1 VFVNQMSSPYS
12 VTPTLT
18 KTESEF
24 ETAEATATEGI
35 GEKTE
40 TPQQA
45 LAYIDSQANNGAGG

>member
-1 VFVNQMSSPYS
+1 